1 MTIFACVFVQSR
13 IHTIVIIAPQF
24 HSNDKL
30 IMVTVC
36 VTCDKHYDGWHLA
49 VLGPFFSSA
58 LILPSIQMQYHLQ
71 RSFSCQ
77 WWASTYL
84 TN

>member
-1 MTIFACVFVQSR
+1 MCVLVQSR

-36 VTCDKHYDGWHLA
+36 VTCDTHYDEYHLA
-49 VLGPFFSSA
+49 HPFFSSL
-58 LILPSIQMQYHLQ
+58 LILPSIQMQYYPVNGGRVYIRPIKQ
-71 RSFSCQ
+71 IF
-77 WWASTYL
+77 
-84 TN
+84 